1 MKQTV
6 EIGGRRYTL
15 CASVYT
21 IVLYRGLFGRE
32 LLDDLL
38 SGEDGAYIR
47 VFYVLACEGGSE
59 IAGFE
64 EWADNTKITAE
75 DMANIILSVSQLWT
89 AAARVSRRNRAQNSG
104 SDGTPVRCDE
114 LCVMLLSAGLTLS
127 DMHSLTLG
135 MALDILH
142 ERIRSIR
149 RANGEQ
155 VTDPEEQYRIAVGNL
170 PDVRAAYEAGTVS
183 REDYERYIEAIRR
196 WEDNE

>member
-1 MKQTV
+1 MRRTV
-6 EIGGRRYTL
+6 EIGGRRYSL

-21 IVLYRGLFGRE
+21 LVLYRGLFGRE

-38 SGEDGAYIR
+38 SGDDGAYIR

-59 IAGFE
+59 LAGFD

-89 AAARVSRRNRAQNSG
+89 AAARVSRRNRTQNSG

-135 MALDILH
+135 MALDILY

-155 VTDPEEQYRIAVGNL
+155 ITDPEEQYRIAVGNL

>member
-32 LLDDLL
+32 LFDDLL

-59 IAGFE
+59 IAGFD

-89 AAARVSRRNRAQNSG
+89 AAAKVSRRNRPQNSG
-104 SDGTPVRCDE
+104 SDGTPLRCDE
-114 LCVMLLSAGLTLS
+114 LCVMLFSAGLTLS
-127 DMHSLTLG
+127 DMHSMTLG

-196 WEDNE
+196 WEDN